1 MTKLY
6 ETKKAELKEVKD
18 TGKKGYGLQYYVRW
32 SEKAMLRKKKI
43 RDMRT
48 GKQEVGGWGVSQT
61 WVHRE
66 LYFISKVLCL
76 VLGSGFVTLL
86 SVLFGLPDIFHH
98 NCFLNCFIF
107 DIPSLLA

>member
-1 MTKLY
+1 MSRIKGGQGYWEEGLWIAILCQVVR
-6 ETKKAELKEVKD
+6 EGHVEKEK
-18 TGKKGYGLQYYVRW
+18 
-32 SEKAMLRKKKI
+32 

-48 GKQEVGGWGVSQT
+48 GKQEAGGWGVSQT

-66 LYFISKVLCL
+66 LYFISKVLSL

-98 NCFLNCFIF
+98 NCFVNCFIF
-107 DIPSLLA
+107 NFPSLLA